1 MQYFLSIAWDL
12 NSNKSGVNSNK
23 SGVSNE
29 PDRNDGIPNS
39 NHNINNR
46 KKYNCEKYGFSNLTQ
61 LKI

>member
-1 MQYFLSIAWDL
+1 MQYEISIL
-12 NSNKSGVNSNK
+12 IKV
-23 SGVSNE
+23 VSVMN

-46 KKYNCEKYGFSNLTQ
+46 KKYKCEKYGFSNLTQ